1 MSVLFIIIIIISLW
15 IVIYMGFFRKRGKYN
30 AKIMPFIG
38 FGTRDSFKI
47 AGRVILDRGD
57 FISYSIR
64 EFKGK
69 KFIRN
74 YRRLRSIKVPNAKLE
89 INFGFRKENVKTDQ
103 YGYYK
108 LKMVLGNGNKLPIG
122 TNKYSI
128 RLVEEGYN
136 SRETFGDLI
145 IIPEDVDYGIICDID
160 DTILQSNVSKKI
172 KLLLNTFMSNE
183 RDMKP
188 IPGMNILINNLH
200 IGPNKTNQ
208 NPVLYLTASPFDLI
222 DKINSFLK
230 TNFFPAGPIIMKKLR
245 GEDKDKLF
253 DSFNYKVKKLHEIFT
268 KFPNMSF
275 VLIGD
280 NTEKDIE
287 AFNLMNIQY
296 NGRVKIILIMNVE
309 EEKRDP
315 IRYKSALLCNNSF
328 DAAIECMKAGLIS
341 PMGAS
346 EVGEKLKDLNV
357 LSPKYNVED
366 RIDNSLPFPV
376 KEFRKLAK
384 KSQKRKEK
392 RKKLLRK
399 LFGRSFFS
407 D

>member
-1 MSVLFIIIIIISLW
+1 MSVLPVIIIIIIIW
-15 IVIYMGFFRKRGKYN
+15 ILIYIGFFRKRGKYN
-30 AKIMPFIG
+30 AKIIPFIG

-47 AGRVILDRGD
+47 SGRVIVDRGD
-57 FISYSIR
+57 FISYSIK

-74 YRRLRSIKVPNAKLE
+74 LRRLRSIKVPNAKLE
-89 INFGFRKENVKTDQ
+89 INFGFRKENVKTDE

-122 TNKYSI
+122 TNKYSVKI
-128 RLVEEGYN
+128 VEEGY
-136 SRETFGDLI
+136 SSEETFGDLI
-145 IIPEDVDYGIICDID
+145 IIPENVDYGIICDID
-160 DTILQSNVSKKI
+160 DTILQSNVSRKI

-183 RDMKP
+183 QDMKP

-200 IGPNKTNQ
+200 LGPNKTNQ

-222 DKINSFLK
+222 DKINSFIR

-253 DSFNYKVKKLHEIFT
+253 DSYNYKVKKLHEIFT
-268 KFPNMSF
+268 KFPNMNF

-287 AFNLMNIQY
+287 AFNLMDRYY
-296 NGRVKIILIMNVE
+296 NGRVKIILIMNVK

-315 IRYKSALLCNNSF
+315 DRYKKAILCNNSF
-328 DAAIECMKAGLIS
+328 EAALECMKSGLIT
-341 PMGAS
+341 PMGVS

-357 LSPKYNVED
+357 LSSNYNIED
-366 RIDNSLPFPV
+366 KIDNSLPFPV
-376 KEFRKLAK
+376 KGFRKLAK
-384 KSQKRKEK
+384 KGKKRIER
-392 RKKLLRK
+392 RKKLLKK
-399 LFGRSFFS
+399 LFGKTFFS